1 MKKFLPCSRVLLL
14 ASGLLA
20 GQAACAQAPA
30 WQAAIALS
38 APGTGSAYANSV
50 ATDAAGNVYV
60 AGQFNGVLTLG
71 SFSFTSPTS
80 ANSGFIAKWNPA
92 TQQFSWARQVGGK
105 VTSVA
110 VVGASVYAAGYF
122 FDSALF
128 GTTMLTSAGDY
139 DVFVVKLLDAGPS
152 NTVAWVKQAGG
163 PGDDRSETVT
173 ATSSAVYVSGQFAQA
188 ATFGTTVLTA
198 GAARNGFITKLTDA
212 GSTAAFAWT
221 QQVASTGATAA
232 TGLAVAGNVLYVV
245 GRFEQNATLG
255 TSTLSTGG
263 GALAYV
269 AKLLD
274 AGATS
279 SVSWVQT
286 PASTT
291 SSMYAGTVAVVG
303 SNVYVSGDFTG
314 TAAFGTQTL
323 TSAGN
328 RDVFVAKLL
337 DSGSAGTFA
346 WVQAAGG
353 TSDDIA
359 PGLAVAGTSL
369 YVAGSFASSTA
380 SFGTTTLASA
390 GRGDIF
396 VARLL
401 DGGPNA
407 SFTWAQRAG
416 GPGNDSGY
424 EIALSGDKPVVVG
437 SFNATASF
445 GTQAITNA
453 ALYSENAYLAVLG
466 PSVLAT
472 SAGATAST
480 GRLYPNPAH
489 GAATIK
495 LPSGSG
501 PATLTLLDGLGRPV
515 RTQLASANTEVALD
529 LAGLALGVYALRVQA
544 GAAIATQKLVVE

>member
-1 MKKFLPCSRVLLL
+1 M
-14 ASGLLA
+14 
-20 GQAACAQAPA
+20 
-30 WQAAIALS
+30 
-38 APGTGSAYANSV
+38 
-50 ATDAAGNVYV
+50 DAGN
-60 AGQFNGVLTLG
+60 
-71 SFSFTSPTS
+71 
-80 ANSGFIAKWNPA
+80 
-92 TQQFSWARQVGGK
+92 
-105 VTSVA
+105 
-110 VVGASVYAAGYF
+110 
-122 FDSALF
+122 
-128 GTTMLTSAGDY
+128 
-139 DVFVVKLLDAGPS
+139 
-152 NTVAWVKQAGG
+152 
-163 PGDDRSETVT
+163 
-173 ATSSAVYVSGQFAQA
+173 
-188 ATFGTTVLTA
+188 
-198 GAARNGFITKLTDA
+198 
-212 GSTAAFAWT
+212 TAAFAWT
-221 QQVASTGATAA
+221 QQVASAGATFA
-232 TGLAVAGNVLYVV
+232 TGLAVAGSALYVV

-255 TSTLSTGG
+255 TSTLNTGG
-263 GALAYV
+263 GALAYA

-401 DGGPNA
+401 DGGPSA
-407 SFTWAQRAG
+407 TFAWARR
-416 GPGNDSGY
+416 
-424 EIALSGDKPVVVG
+424 V
-437 SFNATASF
+437 
-445 GTQAITNA
+445 
-453 ALYSENAYLAVLG
+453 
-466 PSVLAT
+466 
-472 SAGATAST
+472 
-480 GRLYPNPAH
+480 
-489 GAATIK
+489 
-495 LPSGSG
+495 G
-501 PATLTLLDGLGRPV
+501 PATT
-515 RTQLASANTEVALD
+515 
-529 LAGLALGVYALRVQA
+529 
-544 GAAIATQKLVVE
+544 IATK